1 MPDAQV
7 RVTGSVTRQ
16 ADGHIKVE
24 FRLGNG
30 DTQLAGQQYFSTAS
44 NSRRTGTIISNAVY
58 ERLTGEKA
66 NFNAP

>member
-24 FRLGNG
+24 FRLWNG
-30 DTQLAGQQYFSTAS
+30 DTQFAGQQYFSTAS
-44 NSRRTGTIISNAVY
+44 NFRVS
-58 ERLTGEKA
+58 
-66 NFNAP
+66 APSSPTPLMSA